1 MTSKL
6 EALLAERR
14 PLVMGVVNVTPDSFS
29 DGGRYLKVDAAVK
42 RALSMVEEKVDI
54 VDVGGESTRPGAK
67 PVSEEIE
74 LKRVV
79 PVIKKI
85 REESEVCISVDTSTP
100 EVMRQA
106 ALVGCDV
113 INDVRSLTREGALDA
128 AAESG
133 LAVCL
138 MHMKG
143 EPSQMQNNPT
153 YENLIDEIRDF
164 FRERISACDHA
175 GIKRKQL
182 LIDPGFGF
190 GKTALHNLELV
201 NRLRH
206 FKSFGLPILIGVSRK
221 STIKKILGGNNDNL
235 KIASVAAALIAS
247 LNGADVLRVH
257 DVTETVAALRV
268 AQSIVE
274 ESIF

>member
-67 PVSEEIE
+67 PVSEETE

-79 PVIKKI
+79 PVIQKI
-85 REESEVCISVDTSTP
+85 REESDVCISVDTSTP

-143 EPSQMQNNPT
+143 EPSHMQNNPT
-153 YENLIDEIRDF
+153 YKNLIDEIRDF

-175 GIKRKQL
+175 GINRKHL

-206 FKSFGLPILIGVSRK
+206 FKCFGLPILIGVSRK

-257 DVTETVAALRV
+257 DVKETVAALRV
-268 AQSIVE
+268 AQSIFE
-274 ESIF
+274 ESFF

>member
-1 MTSKL
+1 
-6 EALLAERR
+6 
-14 PLVMGVVNVTPDSFS
+14 MGVVNVTPDSFS
-29 DGGRYLKVDAAVK
+29 DGGLYLKVGAAVE

-54 VDVGGESTRPGAK
+54 VDIGGESTRPGAK
-67 PVSEEIE
+67 PVSEETE

-79 PVIKKI
+79 PVIQKI

-143 EPSQMQNNPT
+143 EPSHMQNNPT
-153 YENLIDEIRDF
+153 YENLIDEICDF

-175 GIKRKQL
+175 GIKREHL

-206 FKSFGLPILIGVSRK
+206 FKCFGLPILIGVSRK

-247 LNGADVLRVH
+247 LNGANVLRVH
-257 DVTETVAALRV
+257 DVKETVASLRV
-268 AQSIVE
+268 AQSFVE
-274 ESIF
+274 ESFF

>member
-29 DGGRYLKVDAAVK
+29 DGGRYLKVGAAVK

-54 VDVGGESTRPGAK
+54 VDIGGESTRPGAK
-67 PVSEEIE
+67 PVSEETE

-79 PVIKKI
+79 PVIHKI

-106 ALVGCDV
+106 ALAGCDV

-133 LAVCL
+133 LTVCL

-143 EPSQMQNNPT
+143 EPSHMQKNPT
-153 YENLIDEIRDF
+153 YENLIGEICDF
-164 FRERISACDHA
+164 FWERISACDHA
-175 GIKRKQL
+175 GIKREHL

-206 FKSFGLPILIGVSRK
+206 FKCFGLPILIGVSRK

-257 DVTETVAALRV
+257 DVKETVTSLRV

-274 ESIF
+274 ESFF

>member
-67 PVSEEIE
+67 PVSEETE

-79 PVIKKI
+79 PVIQKI

-206 FKSFGLPILIGVSRK
+206 FKRFGLPILIGVSRK
-221 STIKKILGGNNDNL
+221 STIKKILGGNNENL

>member
-1 MTSKL
+1 MMSKL

-29 DGGRYLKVDAAVK
+29 DGGRYLKVGAAVK

-54 VDVGGESTRPGAK
+54 VDVGGESTRPGAE
-67 PVSEEIE
+67 PVSEETE

-79 PVIKKI
+79 PVIQKI

-113 INDVRSLTREGALDA
+113 INDVRSLTREGALGA

-143 EPSQMQNNPT
+143 EPSHMQNNPT

>member
-1 MTSKL
+1 
-6 EALLAERR
+6 
-14 PLVMGVVNVTPDSFS
+14 
-29 DGGRYLKVDAAVK
+29 
-42 RALSMVEEKVDI
+42 
-54 VDVGGESTRPGAK
+54 
-67 PVSEEIE
+67 
-74 LKRVV
+74 
-79 PVIKKI
+79 
-85 REESEVCISVDTSTP
+85 
-100 EVMRQA
+100 MRQA

-113 INDVRSLTREGALDA
+113 INDVRSLTREGALGA

-143 EPSQMQNNPT
+143 EPSHMQNNPT

-175 GIKRKQL
+175 GINRKHL

-206 FKSFGLPILIGVSRK
+206 FKCFGLPILIGVSRK
-221 STIKKILGGNNDNL
+221 STIRKILGGNNDNL

-257 DVTETVAALRV
+257 DVKETVAALRV
-268 AQSIVE
+268 AQSIFE
-274 ESIF
+274 ESFF

>member
-1 MTSKL
+1 MMSKL

-54 VDVGGESTRPGAK
+54 VDVGGESTRPGAE
-67 PVSEEIE
+67 PVSEETE

-79 PVIKKI
+79 PVIQKI

-113 INDVRSLTREGALDA
+113 INDVRSLTREGALGA

-143 EPSQMQNNPT
+143 EPSHMQNNPT

>member
-1 MTSKL
+1 MMSKL

-29 DGGRYLKVDAAVK
+29 DGGRYLKVGAAVK

-54 VDVGGESTRPGAK
+54 VDVGGESTRPGAE
-67 PVSEEIE
+67 PVSEETE

-79 PVIKKI
+79 PVIQKI

-133 LAVCL
+133 VAVCL

-143 EPSQMQNNPT
+143 EPSHMQNNPT

-164 FRERISACDHA
+164 FRERISACEHA

-206 FKSFGLPILIGVSRK
+206 FKRFGLPILIGVSRK